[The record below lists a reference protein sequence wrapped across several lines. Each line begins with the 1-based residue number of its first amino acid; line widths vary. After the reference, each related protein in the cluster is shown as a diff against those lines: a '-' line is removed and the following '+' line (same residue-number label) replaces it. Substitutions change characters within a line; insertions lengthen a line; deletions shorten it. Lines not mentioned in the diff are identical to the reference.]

1 MDDVA
6 ALIQPFTRK
15 SPGPSPDRDGCDAMT
30 PLPHRIAT
38 LLYCFNEADEIL
50 LLRRA
55 KEPNRGLWSPPGGK
69 LEAALGESPH
79 SCAARE
85 ALEEL
90 GIRCDPPDFR
100 LTGIVTEQG
109 YEGAAHW
116 LMFLF
121 ELRFRLKAL
130 PKPHEEGEF
139 GFHRLDALDALLM
152 PRTDR
157 ERIWPLFW
165 DHRGGFFAAHCR
177 CVPGLPDAWTLLE
190 SRKEADA

>member
-1 MDDVA
+1 M
-6 ALIQPFTRK
+6 P
-15 SPGPSPDRDGCDAMT
+15 

-38 LLYCFNEADEIL
+38 LLYCFNPADEVL

-55 KEPNRGLWSPPGGK
+55 KPPNQGLWSPPGGK
-69 LEAALGESPH
+69 LEIGSGESPH

-85 ALEEL
+85 ASEEL
-90 GIRCDPPDFR
+90 GILCRPSDFH
-100 LTGIVTEQG
+100 LTGIVAEQG
-109 YEGAAHW
+109 YEGTAHW

-121 ELRFRLKAL
+121 ELRTRLDAL

-139 GFHRLDALDALLM
+139 RFCRREELDTMAM

-165 DHRGGFFAAHCR
+165 SHRGGFFAAQCR
-177 CVPGLPDAWTLLE
+177 CSPGLPDVWELE
-190 SRKEADA
+190 ESWKGSRG